1 MFVSFFPSTN
11 NEMKDT
17 NMKSLLF
24 EVDDGIIPGTS
35 PEGDDAGCDDEEG
48 CPVVNFTN
56 ILRAF
61 LPILFG
67 QKNYKAKL

>member
-1 MFVSFFPSTN
+1 M
-11 NEMKDT
+11 NEMKLKHT

-24 EVDDGIIPGTS
+24 EVDDGIIPRAS

-56 ILRAF
+56 ILRADF
-61 LPILFG
+61 LPILFC
-67 QKNYKAKL
+67 QKITKPNCK